1 MKALITKSLFLSALL
16 SIATVYVASA
26 DGTAPGAEPGSVDD
40 PVITKSYFDQNI
52 ANKVTDELS
61 KQSITEAKVKE
72 LITAALARG
81 GSTANPETPSAPG
94 SVSSESSALKVVQ
107 LQPGQTLLGSA
118 GTEIIVR
125 SGKVLAVSDTEDG
138 MPDVTIGKD
147 VTAGAPVELNHLL
160 IVPREGRGIKPDPK
174 SKADI
179 YVMVRGGYSITDAA
193 DKKATP

>member
-1 MKALITKSLFLSALL
+1 MKALLIKSLLFAGIL

-26 DGTAPGAEPGSVDD
+26 DSTAPGAEPGSVDD

-52 ANKVTDELS
+52 ANKVTDELT

-72 LITAALARG
+72 LISAALAGG
-81 GSTANPETPSAPG
+81 GSTAPPGETPTSP
-94 SVSSESSALKVVQ
+94 VSSEGSALKVVQ
-107 LQPGQTLLGSA
+107 LQPGQTLLGAA

-138 MPDVTIGKD
+138 IPDVTIGKD

-174 SKADI
+174 SKTDI
-179 YVMVRGGYSITDAA
+179 YVMVRGGYTITNAA

>member
-1 MKALITKSLFLSALL
+1 MKVLLKSLLL
-16 SIATVYVASA
+16 VGIFSIATIYVASA

-72 LITAALARG
+72 LISAAVAG
-81 GSTANPETPSAPG
+81 GESTESPGADTPTVPG
-94 SVSSESSALKVVQ
+94 SSESSTLKVVQ
-107 LQPGQTLLGSA
+107 LQSGQTLLGAA

-138 MPDVTIGKD
+138 IPDVTIGKD
-147 VTAGAPVELNHLL
+147 VTAGAPVDLNHLL

-179 YVMVRGGYSITDAA
+179 YVMVRGGYTITDAA